1 MADVCIGLPTD
12 ETGTLVL
19 AVESAAD
26 ANAGSADHDAS
37 VAELALAVAALL
49 VATATLTTAPPP
61 ALTPCDD
68 TVTALAGTPIAA
80 ASCAS
85 NALAPSAL
93 NAPGLI
99 PSTRDVDTVVTD
111 TIPGSPGGSG
121 GCTAG
126 GGA

>member
-1 MADVCIGLPTD
+1 MVADAT
-12 ETGTLVL
+12 TTLVL
-19 AVESAAD
+19 AVESADD
-26 ANAGSADHDAS
+26 AKAGSADHDAS

-85 NALAPSAL
+85 NALAPSEL
-93 NAPGLI
+93 KAPGLI
-99 PSTRDVDTVVTD
+99 PSTRDVVTVVTD
-111 TIPGSPGGSG
+111 T
-121 GCTAG
+121 
-126 GGA
+126 